1 MSRLLPFQS
10 ETEVPQ
16 DRAPRVVDLEGE
28 DAEKVFGA
36 LSSETARSIFTAL
49 HEEPMT
55 ASDVADAVD
64 SSIQNVRYHLENL
77 SEAGLIEVVD
87 TWYSSRGNE
96 MKVYAPKDGPL
107 IVSSDES
114 RASRIRTALSRLVGG
129 VGVLLAS
136 SLLVQYGW
144 QELFGGL
151 ATTGASSDGSA
162 PGPETEL
169 SGTAASDDQA
179 AGDAASTTASTTSE
193 GDGGDGA
200 DVGINDVDS
209 TTTAS
214 GGGEETSAMT
224 GEPTTV
230 EAATQTEAART
241 EPATTADAATTAEPA
256 TEMAAGN
263 ESFNVAAESTR
274 TAADAATTAAS
285 GGAGGGDLLA
295 GGLPPGAMFFLGGF
309 VVLVALIAYQYSAS
323 PYR

>member
-10 ETEVPQ
+10 DTEVPE

-36 LSSETARSIFTAL
+36 LSSETARAIFTAL

-77 SEAGLIEVVD
+77 GDAGLVEVVD

-107 IVSSDES
+107 IVSTDES

-129 VGVLLAS
+129 VGVLAAS

-144 QELFGGL
+144 DEFFG
-151 ATTGASSDGSA
+151 ATSGSGFDAQGGAPA
-162 PGPETEL
+162 PTERE
-169 SGTAASDDQA
+169 GTAVSSGDTAGGGGGADGGANAS
-179 AGDAASTTASTTSE
+179 ASTTS
-193 GDGGDGA
+193 GDGGDI
-200 DVGINDVDS
+200 GINNVES
-209 TTTAS
+209 TTDAGTETA
-214 GGGEETSAMT
+214 
-224 GEPTTV
+224 
-230 EAATQTEAART
+230 AATGQ
-241 EPATTADAATTAEPA
+241 PTAEP
-256 TEMAAGN
+256 TAA
-263 ESFNVAAESTR
+263 ETAAESLDY
-274 TAADAATTAAS
+274 AAQTSTEVATTAAQ
-285 GGAGGGDLLA
+285 GGGGDLFA

-309 VVLVALIAYQYSAS
+309 VVLVALLVYQYRTT
-323 PYR
+323 PY

>member
-10 ETEVPQ
+10 ETDVPE

-36 LSSETARSIFTAL
+36 LSSETARAIFTAL

-77 SEAGLIEVVD
+77 GDAGLVEVVD

-129 VGVLLAS
+129 VGVLAAS

-144 QELFGGL
+144 DEFFG
-151 ATTGASSDGSA
+151 ATAGSSFNGQGGAPTPDENEATAISGDAGGGDAGGGGADGGA
-162 PGPETEL
+162 NT
-169 SGTAASDDQA
+169 SGT
-179 AGDAASTTASTTSE
+179 TTS
-193 GDGGDGA
+193 GDGGDI
-200 DVGINDVDS
+200 GISNVD
-209 TTTAS
+209 TTTDA
-214 GGGEETSAMT
+214 GTETAAGT
-224 GEPTTV
+224 GQP
-230 EAATQTEAART
+230 
-241 EPATTADAATTAEPA
+241 TAEPTA
-256 TEMAAGN
+256 TETVA
-263 ESFNVAAESTR
+263 ESFQAATET
-274 TAADAATTAAS
+274 TTGVATTAAQ
-285 GGAGGGDLLA
+285 GGGGELFA

-309 VVLVALIAYQYSAS
+309 VVLVALLVYQYRTT
-323 PYR
+323 PY

>member
-10 ETEVPQ
+10 DAEVPE
-16 DRAPRVVDLEGE
+16 DRAPRVVDLDGE

-36 LSSETARSIFTAL
+36 LSSDTARAIFKAL

-77 SEAGLIEVVD
+77 TDAGLVTVVD

-107 IVSSDES
+107 IVSSDET

-129 VGVLLAS
+129 VGVLAAS

-144 QELFGGL
+144 QEVFGDLGGM
-151 ATTGASSDGSA
+151 GASEQG
-162 PGPETEL
+162 GPTSLE
-169 SGTAASDDQA
+169 
-179 AGDAASTTASTTSE
+179 GDAAPTASGADS
-193 GDGGDGA
+193 GGDGA
-200 DVGINDVDS
+200 SGGGGAGGGNASGETATATDGGGDVGIDSVD
-209 TTTAS
+209 TTTNAPTEVAS
-214 GGGEETSAMT
+214 AT
-224 GEPTTV
+224 GEPTTSP
-230 EAATQTEAART
+230 AATEA
-241 EPATTADAATTAEPA
+241 PTTSGDTVEYMAEA
-256 TEMAAGN
+256 TE
-263 ESFNVAAESTR
+263 
-274 TAADAATTAAS
+274 TATEVATTAAS
-285 GGAGGGDLLA
+285 DGGAGLDLFA

-309 VVLVALIAYQYSAS
+309 VVLVALIAYQYRST

>member
-10 ETEVPQ
+10 DADVPE

-36 LSSETARSIFTAL
+36 LSSETARAIFTAL

-77 SEAGLIEVVD
+77 TDAGLVEVVD

-129 VGVLLAS
+129 VGVLAAS
-136 SLLVQYGW
+136 SLLVQYAW
-144 QELFGGL
+144 TELFGPAASGSF
-151 ATTGASSDGSA
+151 TSQSGAPA
-162 PGPETEL
+162 PGGSESTAVSGDAGGGANA
-169 SGTAASDDQA
+169 SGT
-179 AGDAASTTASTTSE
+179 TTS
-193 GDGGDGA
+193 GDGG
-200 DVGINDVDS
+200 ISISNVD
-209 TTTAS
+209 TTTAT
-214 GGGEETSAMT
+214 ETAART
-224 GEPTTV
+224 GEPT
-230 EAATQTEAART
+230 AAPSATQTAAENLEHAART
-241 EPATTADAATTAEPA
+241 TTE
-256 TEMAAGN
+256 
-263 ESFNVAAESTR
+263 V
-274 TAADAATTAAS
+274 ATTAAQ
-285 GGAGGGDLLA
+285 GGGGDLLA

-309 VVLVALIAYQYSAS
+309 VVLVALLVYQYRTS
-323 PYR
+323 PY

>member
-10 ETEVPQ
+10 DTEVPE

-36 LSSETARSIFTAL
+36 LSSETARAIFTAL

-77 SEAGLIEVVD
+77 TDAGLVEVVD

-129 VGVLLAS
+129 VGVLAAS
-136 SLLVQYGW
+136 SLVVQYAW
-144 QELFGGL
+144 TELFGP
-151 ATTGASSDGSA
+151 AAGSA
-162 PGPETEL
+162 F
-169 SGTAASDDQA
+169 
-179 AGDAASTTASTTSE
+179 
-193 GDGGDGA
+193 
-200 DVGINDVDS
+200 
-209 TTTAS
+209 TAS
-214 GGGEETSAMT
+214 GGAPAPNDSEATAVDAGTGGADGAASTSGGGNASTATSAD
-224 GEPTTV
+224 GGDIGINNVDTT
-230 EAATQTEAART
+230 AATETAAGT
-241 EPATTADAATTAEPA
+241 GQPTAEPTV
-256 TEMAAGN
+256 TET
-263 ESFNVAAESTR
+263 AAESLR
-274 TAADAATTAAS
+274 SAAQTTTEVATTAAD
-285 GGAGGGDLLA
+285 GGGGDLLA

-309 VVLVALIAYQYSAS
+309 VVLVVLLAYQYRAS
-323 PYR
+323 PY

>member
-10 ETEVPQ
+10 DTDVPE

-36 LSSETARSIFTAL
+36 LSSETARAIFTAL

-77 SEAGLIEVVD
+77 GDAGLVEVVD

-129 VGVLLAS
+129 VGVLAAS

-144 QELFGGL
+144 AELFGPAAGSSFNTQGGAPAPEDSE
-151 ATTGASSDGSA
+151 ATGVSGDAGGGGGADAGGADG
-162 PGPETEL
+162 GGNT
-169 SGTAASDDQA
+169 SGT
-179 AGDAASTTASTTSE
+179 TTS
-193 GDGGDGA
+193 GDGGD
-200 DVGINDVDS
+200 VGISNVD
-209 TTTAS
+209 
-214 GGGEETSAMT
+214 
-224 GEPTTV
+224 
-230 EAATQTEAART
+230 
-241 EPATTADAATTAEPA
+241 TTADAATETAAGTGQPTAEPTA
-256 TEMAAGN
+256 TET
-263 ESFNVAAESTR
+263 AAESYQI
-274 TAADAATTAAS
+274 AAETTTEVATTAAS
-285 GGAGGGDLLA
+285 GGGGGDLLA

-309 VVLVALIAYQYSAS
+309 VVLVALLVYQYRAS
-323 PYR
+323 PY